1 MPYAP
6 SPIAI
11 VTPAQVVQARAGGAR
26 LTVEDDGD
34 RIGAVIEAVSDEVNG
49 LLGYP
54 VIVHRV
60 EQHDAYWR
68 PAPLG
73 RAAAPLAAL
82 PLVQAVTAGLHRYGE
97 RFAAIETIPDEPLVY
112 FAGYRRAD
120 MATVEDCAAVAGE
133 GLTTLPLPVPP
144 VLSSFVIDAVLFRL
158 NEADL
163 GVGYNQTAIDIGSG
177 TVTRNG
183 LRTSWWDQNVHRLD
197 PFRRIL

>member
-34 RIGAVIEAVSDEVNG
+34 RIGAAIEAVSDEVNG

-60 EQHDAYWR
+60 KDVAPMWR
-68 PAPLG
+68 SAMYSRFTTGL
-73 RAAAPLAAL
+73 LAL
-82 PLVQAVTAGLHRYGE
+82 PFVQAETEGLHLYGE
-97 RFAAIETIPDEPLVY
+97 RAVVIEDIPDGPISY

-120 MATVEDCAAVAGE
+120 MATVEVCADVAGAE
-133 GLTTLPLPVPP
+133 LTTLPLLVPP
-144 VLSSFVIDAVLFRL
+144 ALSSFVIDAVLYRL